1 MRVRVFTGNK
11 VGGYYSPPG
20 RAEGKSMSV
29 KRNSWNQQYSGGKNS
44 QDLGWTKMES
54 KEDGGARTAS
64 GF

>member
-1 MRVRVFTGNK
+1 
-11 VGGYYSPPG
+11 
-20 RAEGKSMSV
+20 MSV